1 MAALVRQLKRT
12 SPALAYAVYLLLA
25 LTLLGI
31 GLSIYRLAVGLG
43 PTTNLSDYYPWGI
56 WISVDLFLIPVAGA
70 AFTISL
76 ISYFF
81 GRERY
86 HSVIRPAV
94 LAGVIGYGV
103 VGVLLFLDI
112 GRWTQFYNIFNP
124 RFINL
129 HSFLEEISLCV
140 TLYTGILILEILPVI
155 LERWNI
161 QTPTR
166 WINRGIYII
175 AGAGI
180 VLSALHQSSLGSLF
194 LIMRHKLHPLW
205 WTPALP
211 VLFFLQATYTGLG
224 MTAIAVTLIW
234 RAKGIPLDRE
244 LFRRIGQAMSLNLL
258 LYLAIKAGD
267 WMGAGEIPLLL
278 QPDAYGWLAW
288 FELVIGVFIPMAI
301 LFSKLIRHSAAPF
314 WAGVFALIG
323 TFINRL
329 VVSWIGLAQP
339 SPVAYTPHWIEIAIT
354 IGIMSGGVLL
364 YALIAYYFRLL
375 PERHAAAP
383 NG

>member
-1 MAALVRQLKRT
+1 MATLVKQLKRT
-12 SPALAYAVYLLLA
+12 SPVLLYAAYLLLA

-31 GLSIYRLAVGLG
+31 GLSIYRLVVGLG
-43 PTTNLSDYYPWGI
+43 PTTNMNDYYPWGI
-56 WISVDLFLIPVAGA
+56 WISIDLFLIPVAGA

-86 HSVIRPAV
+86 HDVIRPAV

-103 VGVLLFLDI
+103 VGILLFLDI
-112 GRWTQFYNIFNP
+112 GRWFQFYNIFNP
-124 RFINL
+124 RYINL

-140 TLYTGILILEILPVI
+140 TLYTGILILEILPVL

-194 LIMRHKLHPLW
+194 LLMPYKLHPLW

-211 VLFFLQATYTGLG
+211 VLFFFQATYTGLS

-234 RAKGIPLDRE
+234 RARGIPLDRE
-244 LFRRIGQAMSLNLL
+244 LFRRIGQAMALNLL

-267 WMGAGEIPLLL
+267 WMGAGEVPLLL
-278 QPDAYGWLAW
+278 KPDAYGLLAW
-288 FELVIGVFIPMAI
+288 FELIIGVFVPMAI

-329 VVSWIGLAQP
+329 VISWIGLAEP
-339 SPVAYTPHWIEIAIT
+339 SPVVYTPHWIEIAIT
-354 IGIMSGGVLL
+354 LGIMSGGVLL

-375 PERHAAAP
+375 PERHASP
-383 NG
+383 TT